1 MSASRRQTPVPIMT
15 DDEQR
20 YMAFEGLVQWVSSSI
35 AQGKRIADATATMSP
50 YRREDFR
57 LLAAQVRTEHHYF
70 AIAAYKVLEHRE
82 WVRGLGLCP
91 NVDFSMLDQFSAS
104 DIRDLRNMRE
114 HVVDYFRG
122 VGRDKHRWWKETLEF
137 KADASASAGTHIGG
151 RLDWKQFAL
160 AAEALLPA
168 LLAEPIPYPPR

>member
-57 LLAAQVRTEHHYF
+57 L
-70 AIAAYKVLEHRE
+70 
-82 WVRGLGLCP
+82 
-91 NVDFSMLDQFSAS
+91 
-104 DIRDLRNMRE
+104 
-114 HVVDYFRG
+114 
-122 VGRDKHRWWKETLEF
+122 
-137 KADASASAGTHIGG
+137 
-151 RLDWKQFAL
+151 
-160 AAEALLPA
+160 
-168 LLAEPIPYPPR
+168 

>member
-1 MSASRRQTPVPIMT
+1 MT

-114 HVVDYFRG
+114 HV
-122 VGRDKHRWWKETLEF
+122 
-137 KADASASAGTHIGG
+137 
-151 RLDWKQFAL
+151 
-160 AAEALLPA
+160 
-168 LLAEPIPYPPR
+168 